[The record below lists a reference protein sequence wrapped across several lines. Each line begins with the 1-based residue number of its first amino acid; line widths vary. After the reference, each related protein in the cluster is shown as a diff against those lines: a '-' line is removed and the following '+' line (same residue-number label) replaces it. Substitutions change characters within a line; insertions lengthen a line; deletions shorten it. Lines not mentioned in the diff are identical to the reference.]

1 MSPLASVC
9 RVYQG
14 CCCSGAP
21 KLRYMYVVSQLSSAM
36 ILLGHVI
43 KHTDN
48 VIKHL
53 LLLCFATKLF
63 DYFAF
68 KNIVLWAKAIC
79 QILCSF
85 LARCSWP
92 SRESCL
98 HRLWLHVIHQ
108 KNLWLNYG
116 IMFCLTFPTIAMD
129 CMTFKFGCIKMCYA
143 YIDYADRMQDYLSCQ
158 DPIHTFARL
167 FT

>member
-14 CCCSGAP
+14 CCCSGDKIGIGLWRDAP
-21 KLRYMYVVSQLSSAM
+21 KLRYMYVVSQLSSVM

-68 KNIVLWAKAIC
+68 KNIVL
-79 QILCSF
+79 
-85 LARCSWP
+85 
-92 SRESCL
+92 
-98 HRLWLHVIHQ
+98 
-108 KNLWLNYG
+108 
-116 IMFCLTFPTIAMD
+116 
-129 CMTFKFGCIKMCYA
+129 
-143 YIDYADRMQDYLSCQ
+143 
-158 DPIHTFARL
+158 
-167 FT
+167 